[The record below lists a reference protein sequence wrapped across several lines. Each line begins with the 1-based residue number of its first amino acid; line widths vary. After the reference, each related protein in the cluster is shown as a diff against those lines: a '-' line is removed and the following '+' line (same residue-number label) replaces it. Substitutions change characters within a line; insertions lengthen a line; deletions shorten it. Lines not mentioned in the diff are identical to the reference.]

1 MRLATRTSALWFF
14 GLVMAFL
21 IVLGNA
27 NPASASLW
35 GDAYEP
41 NDSQWSA
48 APVTP
53 PWQSGSIFSY
63 DLEISS
69 VWDKDFFS
77 FYAEEG
83 DSISVSIAAEDEERG
98 VSAELKGPSY
108 SSYLGS
114 ASSGFFEGS
123 IWATA
128 RETGTH
134 YVEVTQGW
142 WAETPAKYRLT
153 IDAPWHY
160 GGGGGTTSTTTTTE
174 PSTTTAT
181 EPPPTTPAT
190 ELPSFTDVSSGHP
203 YSTAISDLSSRGI
216 ISGYR
221 DGTFRPETTVK
232 RAQFAKMIVGTLGL
246 APTLHEGMSSP
257 FTDLGADSQSSLYPH
272 EYIAAAY
279 ANNITKGMSAQSYGP
294 YVEIS
299 RAQVITM
306 VVRAAESMHPGS
318 LNDPPG
324 SYSSSWGNFS
334 HTHGANAEMAE
345 YNGLLGGLP
354 LNGSASDPWASM
366 PRGEVAQ
373 VLSNLLQLQP
383 DSTPSTT
390 TTTLPPTTT
399 TTTTLPPTTTTTTTL
414 PPTTTTTLPPTTTT
428 TTPKPSITVVKHGF
442 RTGLEDIRQ
451 GVYVSAVFGIR
462 NSGAIDTELLFSTVY
477 ALDAGGQ
484 RILKLT
490 LAIPLPRVLAVGET
504 GYVYSHWYAKA
515 ITSPDEVQD
524 VELVYGLYPS
534 SGTLTPVTQLT
545 IDNLQR
551 TTDSWGGL
559 AYEGQVRNTSATTV
573 DGFGAAVVL
582 QSGGKPV
589 TVSRTHVNRVLAP
602 GASYAFTVSVGGPEG
617 MFDDTTVY
625 DSLAWSE

>member
-77 FYAEEG
+77 FYAEEV

-98 VSAELKGPSY
+98 VGAELKGAGY
-108 SSYLGS
+108 SSCLGS
-114 ASSGFFEGS
+114 ASSGFSEGS
-123 IWATA
+123 IWATD

-134 YVEVTQGW
+134 YVEVTQGLL
-142 WAETPAKYRLT
+142 AEPPAKYRLT

-160 GGGGGTTSTTTTTE
+160 GGGGGTTSTTYWVPPSTTTTTE
-174 PSTTTAT
+174 PSITTAT
-181 EPPPTTPAT
+181 EPPPTTPTT
-190 ELPSFTDVSSGHP
+190 EPPSFTDVSSGHP

-216 ISGYR
+216 ISGYG
-221 DGTFRPETTVK
+221 DDTFRPETTVK

-279 ANNITKGMSAQSYGP
+279 PNNITKGMSAQSYGP

-299 RAQVITM
+299 RAQVMTM

-383 DSTPSTT
+383 DSP
-390 TTTLPPTTT
+390 
-399 TTTTLPPTTTTTTTL
+399 

-462 NSGAIDTELLFSTVY
+462 NSGAIDTELLFSTGY

-573 DGFGAAVVL
+573 HGFGAAVVL

-589 TVSRTHVNRVLAP
+589 TVYRTHVNRVLAP